1 MEDKQPSKEE
11 LIQETETLR
20 KQVAD
25 LEKLL
30 RGHAEKEKYLA
41 HLASFPEAN
50 PNPVLEVDFT
60 GDLLYVNS
68 SAKKLFPD
76 LESRGIQHPWF
87 QDWNSLRLLAQGNLE
102 DSRSRE
108 VSIDTDWFEQKIYLS
123 REKNSLRFYGFN
135 ITERKRAEKA
145 VQESELR
152 LRAVVDNLPV
162 GVWFA
167 DETGKILYGNAAG
180 QEIWQGARCVGPE
193 EFHEFKAW
201 WADTGVPLHPDD
213 WAVARAVRKGETSLN
228 EVLEI
233 ECFDG
238 TRKTINN
245 SAVPLRAGN
254 GLLFGVVV
262 LNEDITERENLLKE
276 IRRTRDELE
285 LRVQERTRNL
295 AKATRELAEQSQF
308 LEGFFSS
315 TITPIVFLDKNFNF
329 IRVNKAYA
337 KSCDRNISFF
347 AGRNHFELYPHQENE
362 AIFRRVVET
371 KTPYQASAKAF
382 SFADRPE
389 LGVTYWDWTLTPIEG
404 DEGKVD
410 YLVFSLNNVTE
421 RIRAGEAIRESENQ
435 LRILSA
441 QLLTAQENERKR
453 VSREL
458 HDGLQQTLTAIKF
471 KVEAFLLGVNKTRL
485 KEKAK
490 TLEPIISMIQE
501 SVREIRRIQANLRPP
516 MLDDLGIL
524 ASLTWLF
531 REFQGAYPDI
541 RIEKSFQV
549 EERDIPEGLKM
560 VIYRILQE
568 ALTNIAKHSG
578 AERVSVALRKAE
590 NVIEMRVR
598 DNGGGFDL
606 QDLLV
611 REDKEKGL
619 GLASMKE
626 RVESSSGLFSVE
638 SQKGEGTLIQ
648 ASWAL

>member
-1 MEDKQPSKEE
+1 MP
-11 LIQETETLR
+11 
-20 KQVAD
+20 
-25 LEKLL
+25 
-30 RGHAEKEKYLA
+30 
-41 HLASFPEAN
+41 
-50 PNPVLEVDFT
+50 
-60 GDLLYVNS
+60 
-68 SAKKLFPD
+68 
-76 LESRGIQHPWF
+76 
-87 QDWNSLRLLAQGNLE
+87 
-102 DSRSRE
+102 
-108 VSIDTDWFEQKIYLS
+108 
-123 REKNSLRFYGFN
+123 
-135 ITERKRAEKA
+135 KA
-145 VQESELR
+145 
-152 LRAVVDNLPV
+152 
-162 GVWFA
+162 
-167 DETGKILYGNAAG
+167 
-180 QEIWQGARCVGPE
+180 
-193 EFHEFKAW
+193 
-201 WADTGVPLHPDD
+201 
-213 WAVARAVRKGETSLN
+213 
-228 EVLEI
+228 
-233 ECFDG
+233 
-238 TRKTINN
+238 
-245 SAVPLRAGN
+245 
-254 GLLFGVVV
+254 
-262 LNEDITERENLLKE
+262 
-276 IRRTRDELE
+276 
-285 LRVQERTRNL
+285 
-295 AKATRELAEQSQF
+295 
-308 LEGFFSS
+308 
-315 TITPIVFLDKNFNF
+315 
-329 IRVNKAYA
+329 
-337 KSCDRNISFF
+337 CDRNISFF
-347 AGRNHFELYPHQENE
+347 AGRNHFELYPHRENE

-382 SFADRPE
+382 SFADHPE

-410 YLVFSLNNVTE
+410 YLVFSLNDVTE

-490 TLEPIISMIQE
+490 TLEPIVSMIQE

-531 REFQGAYPDI
+531 REFQGAYPNI

-549 EERDIPEGLKM
+549 EERDIPEELKM

-590 NVIEMRVR
+590 NVIQMRVR